1 MYPNMADIRQYFDA
15 PPAIDYKN
23 VLLEELE
30 NADLKSVVKPGARVA
45 ITAGSRGVTNIADI
59 IKTVVDE
66 VKKVGGI
73 PFIMPTMGS
82 HGGATSEGQ
91 VRVLS
96 DLGLTESFAGA
107 PIVSSMDVKEVARL
121 DNGKPVYVSKPAL
134 EADAIIVVGRVKPH
148 TDFKDE
154 VESGLMKMMVIGLG
168 KQKGAQTFHST
179 GRYGYHNLL
188 APAARKIMENA
199 PVKLGIAI
207 VENQYHETALIKAL
221 KPDEIEREERKLLA
235 KSKEWMMKIPFSQLD
250 LLLVEKMGKN
260 ISGTGMDPNVTG
272 RFAWPEE
279 KPKDLPDI
287 RMIVT
292 LDLTKETEGNAI
304 GVGLADIITKRL
316 FDKINFNDTYMN
328 SLTAGMIGIIG
339 AKIPTVMPT
348 DQDAIGLALRL
359 LDKKNEEV
367 RVMRIKNTLE
377 LATFQ
382 VSEPLINEVEK
393 NRKLELTGEIDEMQ
407 FNILGNLI

>member
-1 MYPNMADIRQYFDA
+1 MYPNIVEVRQRFDA
-15 PPAIDYKN
+15 PPAIDYVN
-23 VLLEELE
+23 VLRDELK
-30 NADLKSVVKPGARVA
+30 NTNLKSIVKPGARVA

-59 IKTVVDE
+59 IKTIVEE
-66 VKKVGGI
+66 VKKVDGK
-73 PFIMPTMGS
+73 PFIIPTMGS
-82 HGGATSEGQ
+82 HGGAISEGQ
-91 VRVLS
+91 VRVLR
-96 DLGLTESFAGA
+96 DLGMTEDFLGA
-107 PIVSSMDVKEVARL
+107 PIESSMEVKEVGRL

-134 EADAIIVVGRVKPH
+134 GADAIIVVGRVKPH

-154 VESGLMKMMVIGLG
+154 IESGLMKMMVIGLG
-168 KQKGAQTFHST
+168 KQKGAQTFHSG
-179 GRYGYHNLL
+179 GRYAYHNLI
-188 APAARKIMENA
+188 APTARKIMENA

-207 VENQYHETALIKAL
+207 VENQYHETALVKAL
-221 KPDEIEREERKLLA
+221 KPEEIEKEEKKLLV
-235 KSKEWMMKIPFSQLD
+235 KSKEWIMRIPFNQLD
-250 LLLVEKMGKN
+250 LLIVEKSGKN
-260 ISGTGMDPNVTG
+260 ITGTGMDPNVTG

-304 GVGLADIITKRL
+304 GIGLADIVTKRL

-328 SLTAGMIGIIG
+328 SLTAGLIGIIG

-348 DQDAIGLALRL
+348 DRDAIGLALRL
-359 LDKKNEEV
+359 LDKRNDEV

-382 VSEPLINEVEK
+382 VSESLIGDVRK
-393 NRKLELTGEIDEMQ
+393 NNKLELISEVDEMQ
-407 FNILGNLI
+407 FDILGNLL